1 MNQPRGTYNRFRIE
15 EDIWLCEEV
24 LKADPFNCEHKNVV
38 WLQIVDNLNSIP
50 IFAKPTG
57 ERACKHR
64 LDDLLS
70 QYRLQEIAKLKRSGS
85 EEQYQMLWG
94 LLVQI
99 DHLREISLDDEAA
112 DDKPVMPRSKEKSSK
127 RSFPM
132 SMAQPTEIQQRVQ
145 AMQFPISPPAKKQRA
160 HAAPQQIM
168 VAMSPTSSTHSINTS
183 QNSSSLREPSA
194 SPPLAT
200 MPRISTSAY
209 TLNLSS
215 TSNTHD
221 YVIMLIQ
228 QNKNQLDLY
237 ERELQQ
243 SRKLRE
249 KELDLERARLDF
261 EEKKWKQFVE
271 QNQLQHDLLKDVLLQ
286 QREAHQALL
295 ALLKSPTPEPRNGQL
310 NGYSPDD
317 S

>member
-1 MNQPRGTYNRFRIE
+1 MTICCVQY
-15 EDIWLCEEV
+15 
-24 LKADPFNCEHKNVV
+24 LKTLLV
-38 WLQIVDNLNSIP
+38 WLQ

-70 QYRLQEIAKLKRSGS
+70 QYRLQEAAKLKRSGS

-99 DHLREISLDDEAA
+99 DHLRQISLDEDSTDE
-112 DDKPVMPRSKEKSSK
+112 KPVLPKPKERALSSK

-132 SMAQPTEIQQRVQ
+132 SMAQPTDIQQRVQ
-145 AMQFPISPPAKKQRA
+145 AMQFAISPPAKKQRA
-160 HAAPQQIM
+160 HAQPVPLQI
-168 VAMSPTSSTHSINTS
+168 AMSPSSSTHSMSHTS
-183 QNSSSLREPSA
+183 FLREPSV
-194 SPPLAT
+194 SPPL
-200 MPRISTSAY
+200 PPLPKLSA
-209 TLNLSS
+209 SS
-215 TSNTHD
+215 TFSLNHSSSNHD
-221 YVIMLIQ
+221 YITLLIQ
-228 QNKNQLDLY
+228 QNKSQLELY

-271 QNQLQHDLLKDVLLQ
+271 QNQLQHDLLKDVLIQ

-295 ALLKSPTPEPRNGQL
+295 ALLKSPAPEPRQVNG
-310 NGYSPDD
+310 NYGPED